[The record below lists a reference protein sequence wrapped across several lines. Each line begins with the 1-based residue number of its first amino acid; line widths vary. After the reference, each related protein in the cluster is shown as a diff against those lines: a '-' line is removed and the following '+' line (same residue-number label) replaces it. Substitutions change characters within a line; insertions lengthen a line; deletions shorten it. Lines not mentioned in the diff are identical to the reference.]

1 MAVVPRDDD
10 DDDDEHNDEGD
21 FLLPGNCISI
31 LAWFIL
37 SKFINI
43 RAVVF
48 QKNYVLNNILF

>member
-31 LAWFIL
+31 LAWLIL

-48 QKNYVLNNILF
+48 QKIMF